1 MNISI
6 QSDTD
11 KYTLA
16 ETTHIED
23 IALYLCDH
31 WGLSK
36 KHCSLNI
43 SFTDDAGI
51 EPVNVQFLQHE
62 GATDV
67 ISFDYLDDY
76 EEEFADEDDPFVLG
90 ELLISLETA
99 ENQAQT
105 YDSSFN
111 DEALLYVA
119 HGILHLCGFDD
130 HQEDDIKAM
139 RAAEAESMKLI
150 KEHFPNARIIA

>member
-11 KYTLA
+11 KYSLA
-16 ETTHIED
+16 EINHIED

-36 KHCSLNI
+36 KHCLLNI
-43 SFTDDAGI
+43 SFTDDEGI
-51 EPVNVQFLQHE
+51 EPINVQFLQHE

-76 EEEFADEDDPFVLG
+76 EEDFADPDDPFVLG

-99 ENQAQT
+99 ENQAKT
-105 YDSSFN
+105 YQSSFN
-111 DEALLYVA
+111 DEALLYLA
-119 HGILHLCGFDD
+119 HGILHLCGYDD
-130 HQEDDIKAM
+130 HEENDILEM
-139 RAAEAESMKLI
+139 RQAEKTSMTLI
-150 KEHFPNARIIA
+150 KEEFPQARILA

>member
-11 KYTLA
+11 KYTLT
-16 ETTHIED
+16 EFRHIEE

-36 KHCSLNI
+36 QHCSLNI

-62 GATDV
+62 GPTDV

-76 EEEFADEDDPFVLG
+76 EAEFADPDDPFVLG

-99 ENQAQT
+99 QSQAKN

-111 DEALLYVA
+111 DEALLYLA

-130 HQEDDIKAM
+130 HEENDIKEM
-139 RAAEAESMKLI
+139 RRAEQVSMKLI
-150 KEHFPNARIIA
+150 KENFPQARIIA